1 MCNSLLLKRR
11 FGAPILRISYRNGTF
26 LYRNTCVRARIARQ
40 ADATLRLLVG
50 GSFVRRY
57 ALIAGL
63 LGATVCAPAQAQPR
77 GHQLPA
83 DKLTQISDHVWAI
96 EGGSPTIAIVVGKKA
111 TLIVDDGLG
120 TPSGKIVLEAARK
133 LSTNGQKLYLTTT
146 HYHAEHATGDGAFP
160 PDTVMVRPHVQQAE
174 LEAEGQKLIDIF
186 AGRSAEDKDLLK
198 DMQYLK
204 PTILFD
210 SDYRLDLGGVKVRI
224 AWFGPA
230 HTRGDEVVMVEPDSV
245 LISGDV
251 VQNKAAP
258 YFYCTECTPAS
269 WLAVVDKI
277 VAQFHPKIVVPD
289 HSPVGDASLITET
302 RAFMATL
309 AARIAALKA
318 EGKTPDETGKIVT
331 AEMQAKYPDWGS
343 LNRLQLGVTHAYAQ

>member
-1 MCNSLLLKRR
+1 MIGK
-11 FGAPILRISYRNGTF
+11 A
-26 LYRNTCVRARIARQ
+26 A
-40 ADATLRLLVG
+40 
-50 GSFVRRY
+50 FVV
-57 ALIAGL
+57 GL
-63 LGATVCAPAQAQPR
+63 LGAAVCAPAQAQPR

-83 DKLTQISDHVWAI
+83 DNLTQVSAHVWAI
-96 EGGSPTIAIVVGKKA
+96 EGGSPTIAIVVGKKSI
-111 TLIVDDGLG
+111 LIVDDGLG
-120 TPSGKIVLEAARK
+120 TPNGKIVLDAARK
-133 LSTNGQKLYLTTT
+133 LSTDGQKLYLTTT

-160 PDTVMVRPHVQQAE
+160 PDTVLIRPRVQQAE

-186 AGRSAEDKDLLK
+186 AGRSPEDKELLQG
-198 DMQYLK
+198 MQYLK
-204 PTILFD
+204 PAILFD
-210 SDYRLDLGGVKVRI
+210 SDYRLDLGGVAVRI

-277 VAQFHPKIVVPD
+277 VAQFHPRIVVPD

-309 AARIAALKA
+309 TARIATLKA
-318 EGKTPDETGKIVT
+318 EGKSADEAGKIVT
-331 AEMQAKYPDWGS
+331 AEMQAQYPGWGS
-343 LNRLQLGVTHAYAQ
+343 LNRLQLGVTHAYTQ

>member
-1 MCNSLLLKRR
+1 MN
-11 FGAPILRISYRNGTF
+11 
-26 LYRNTCVRARIARQ
+26 
-40 ADATLRLLVG
+40 
-50 GSFVRRY
+50 RY
-57 ALIAGL
+57 ALIVGL
-63 LGATVCAPAQAQPR
+63 LGAAVCAPAQAQPR
-77 GHQLPA
+77 GHQLPT
-83 DKLTQISDHVWAI
+83 DNLTQVSAHVWAI

-111 TLIVDDGLG
+111 VLVVDDGLG
-120 TPSGKIVLEAARK
+120 TPSGKIVLDAVRK

-160 PDTVMVRPHVQQAE
+160 SDTVLIRPRVQQAE
-174 LEAEGQKLIDIF
+174 LESEGQKLIDIF
-186 AGRSAEDKDLLK
+186 AGRSPDDKALLQ
-198 DMQYLK
+198 DMRYLK
-204 PTILFD
+204 PGILFD
-210 SDYRLDLGGVKVRI
+210 SNYRLDLGDVKVRI
-224 AWFGPA
+224 ARFGPA

-258 YFYCTECTPAS
+258 YFYCAECTPAS

-277 VAQFHPKIVVPD
+277 AAQFHPKIIVPD

-309 AARIAALKA
+309 TARIAALKA
-318 EGKTPDETGKIVT
+318 EGKSAEEAGKIVT
-331 AEMQAKYPDWGS
+331 VEMQAKYPDWGS

>member
-1 MCNSLLLKRR
+1 MN
-11 FGAPILRISYRNGTF
+11 
-26 LYRNTCVRARIARQ
+26 
-40 ADATLRLLVG
+40 RLV
-50 GSFVRRY
+50 
-57 ALIAGL
+57 LIAGL
-63 LGATVCAPAQAQPR
+63 MGAAVCAPAQAQPR

-83 DKLTQISDHVWAI
+83 DNLTQVSAHVWAI

-120 TPSGKIVLEAARK
+120 TPNGKVVLDAARK
-133 LSTNGQKLYLTTT
+133 LSTKGQKLYLTTT

-160 PDTVMVRPHVQQAE
+160 PDTVLVRPRVQQAE

-186 AGRSAEDKDLLK
+186 AGRSPEDKELLQG
-198 DMQYLK
+198 MQYLK

-210 SDYRLDLGGVKVRI
+210 SRYRLDMGGVTVRI

-251 VQNKAAP
+251 VQSKAAP
-258 YFYCTECTPAS
+258 YFYCAECTPAS

-277 VAQFHPKIVVPD
+277 AAQFHPKIILPD

-309 AARIAALKA
+309 TARIAALKA
-318 EGKTPDETGKIVT
+318 EGKTPEETGKIVT
-331 AEMQAKYPDWGS
+331 AKMQVKYPDWGS